1 MENIGTFLG
10 KWVIGKQLAG
20 GVLLHLNAMVTVAPF
35 QKISGH
41 VTVTQATHPPLH
53 VVIDVAGTYANMTVG
68 STKVHVATIRNVPS
82 PLFGAPSLEMLVVWN
97 EDWQSG
103 TACFSAQIGSS
114 HIEQCDAPVKVEK

>member
-20 GVLLHLNAMVTVAPF
+20 GVLLHLNAMVSVAPF

-53 VVIDVAGTYANMTVG
+53 VVVDVAGHYFDTTVG
-68 STKVHVATIRNVPS
+68 GTKVHVAIIRNVPS
-82 PLFGAPSLEMLVVWN
+82 PLDGAPWLEMLVVWN

-103 TACFSAQIGSS
+103 TAWFSVQIGSS
-114 HIEQCDAPVKVEK
+114 HFEESDAPVKVEK

>member
-41 VTVTQATHPPLH
+41 VTVTQATNPPLH
-53 VVIDVAGTYANMTVG
+53 VVIDSTGNYTNTTVG
-68 STKVHVATIRNVPS
+68 GTKVHVATIRNVSQPAVRRS
-82 PLFGAPSLEMLVVWN
+82 VAG
-97 EDWQSG
+97 
-103 TACFSAQIGSS
+103 
-114 HIEQCDAPVKVEK
+114 DAGGLG